1 MGCGH
6 VFCIEC
12 WRQHCKVQIKDGRS
26 RKLPCMGVKCGA
38 ACDEEK
44 VVTSPACCYSIVLN
58 KHLIPIEIA
67 GGFSSVRT
75 GAHA

>member
-6 VFCIEC
+6 IFCNDC
-12 WRQHCKVQIKDGRS
+12 WSQHCRVQIKDGRS

-44 VVTSPACCYSIVLN
+44 VTRFCSQD
-58 KHLIPIEIA
+58 
-67 GGFSSVRT
+67 RT
-75 GAHA
+75 RRE

>member
-6 VFCIEC
+6 VFCNDC
-12 WRQHCKVQIKDGRS
+12 WSQHCKVQIKDGRS

-44 VVTSPACCYSIVLN
+44 VVIHPHVDEKCYGPLRAPTLTLVN
-58 KHLIPIEIA
+58 
-67 GGFSSVRT
+67 G
-75 GAHA
+75 